1 MKTIVFAASKGG
13 VGKTTLAFNVAIE
26 AAKHGSV
33 LVADMD
39 PQKSLETFTEICGGD
54 NPLLLKN
61 VGSIPRAIADLKRT
75 GYDRDFLIVDTPG
88 SFMRIIKDA
97 VSAADCII
105 VPMQPSPIDI
115 LAQEDVLLLIDQ
127 LGKKSCTLPVL
138 SRVVGRTGI
147 DDVLKRIMSMFSNP
161 HVTVKNRIV
170 YARAL
175 IAGKAAPEI
184 DDECSAE
191 IKSLWE
197 AVQRTMGADNENNL
211 RHEQVAA
218 KVNARSRRVLSWKHK
233 PASRSMGM
241 LGCAPIR

>member
-13 VGKTTLAFNVAIE
+13 VGKTTLAFNIAIE

-39 PQKSLETFTEICGGD
+39 PQKSLETFTEIRGGG

-75 GYDRDFLIVDTPG
+75 GYERDFLIVDTPG
-88 SFMRIIKDA
+88 SFMKIIKDA
-97 VSAADCII
+97 VSAADCVV

-138 SRVVGRTGI
+138 SRVDVRATV
-147 DDVLKRIMSMFSNP
+147 DDVVERIMSMFLNP
-161 HVTVKNRIV
+161 HAAVRNRIA

-184 DDECSAE
+184 ASECSTE
-191 IKSLWE
+191 IRGLWE
-197 AVQRTMGADNENNL
+197 AIQRTMGVENEHIL
-211 RHEQVAA
+211 RYEQVAA
-218 KVNARSRRVLSWKHK
+218 KNDARSRR
-233 PASRSMGM
+233 R
-241 LGCAPIR
+241 